1 MQKWNLKFSG
11 ARGENAETF
20 LLHIEKGRELIPVTE
35 ENILRC
41 LPFVLTDIA
50 LYWFHGK
57 RDRLLTWAV
66 FKSAWRMRFG
76 DPDFQFALRDEIMK
90 HTQEELESVADYL
103 TCLRVMFDR
112 LSPPWSEAEQVSY
125 AFRNMLP
132 RLQIAVYRNEVEDL
146 EALEYVATRVE
157 ISH

>member
-1 MQKWNLKFSG
+1 
-11 ARGENAETF
+11 
-20 LLHIEKGRELIPVTE
+20 
-35 ENILRC
+35 
-41 LPFVLTDIA
+41 
-50 LYWFHGK
+50 
-57 RDRLLTWAV
+57 
-66 FKSAWRMRFG
+66 MRFG
-76 DPDFQFALRDEIMK
+76 DPDFQFALRDKIMK

-132 RLQIAVYRNEVEDL
+132 RLKIAVYRDEVENL